1 MVHLAARFRH
11 RLDPVAMDPALELR
25 LTDLESRVAHHERMA
40 EEMSQVIFQQ
50 GQMIDRMTAQLRRLR
65 DQLADAEFGGGR
77 SPQDDRPP
85 PHY

>member
-1 MVHLAARFRH
+1 
-11 RLDPVAMDPALELR
+11 MDPALEQR

-40 EEMSQVIFQQ
+40 EEMSEVLYEQSRT
-50 GQMIDRMTAQLRRLR
+50 IDRLTLHLRRLR
-65 DQLADAEFGGGR
+65 EQMAEVEAGGGR

>member
-1 MVHLAARFRH
+1 M
-11 RLDPVAMDPALELR
+11 DPVLEQR

-40 EEMSQVIFQQ
+40 EEMSQILYQQ
-50 GQMIDRMTAQLRRLR
+50 GQTIDRLTLQLRRMR
-65 DQLADAEFGGGR
+65 DQLAEVESGGGR

>member
-1 MVHLAARFRH
+1 
-11 RLDPVAMDPALELR
+11 MDPALEQR

-40 EEMSQVIFQQ
+40 EEMSEVLYEQSRT
-50 GQMIDRMTAQLRRLR
+50 IDRLTLHLRRLR
-65 DQLADAEFGGGR
+65 EQMAEVEAGGGGR

>member
-1 MVHLAARFRH
+1 ML
-11 RLDPVAMDPALELR
+11 RLFPAPETGRLPMDPALERR

-40 EEMSQVIFQQ
+40 EDMSDVIFQQ
-50 GQMIDRMTAQLRRLR
+50 GQTIDRLTLQLRRMR
-65 DQLADAEFGGGR
+65 DRLADVEAGGGR